1 MKLQSLKV
9 QNIRSI
15 KNLDIEFPDSTVLFY
30 GDIGS
35 GKTSALKAV
44 EFALFGTMGDLSGD
58 SLLRRGERKA
68 VAELTF
74 IVDQNPYTIHRELK
88 TIIQK
93 GEQKVTQPKG
103 WLIENDVKT
112 SYTTTELRSKI
123 LEILNYSVSK
133 YKSSSKK
140 CIDIFRYSVYTPQEE
155 IKAILLADPSERF
168 DILKDVLEIEK
179 YEYTLNNLEK
189 IKKSLNKDISNLD
202 NSIKYQGSP
211 EEEIPKKEVEISDNK
226 NEIKTKGSEITGKS
240 NKLASEKKNLKK
252 SQEEYN
258 NYSKKITEF
267 KTKQGL
273 REKDQKSIKKNE
285 GNLEKLKIE
294 ISKKQEELD
303 STPEVSLKSEKG
315 EELLESEITSLRDLE
330 VENNNDKT
338 KTQVKLENI
347 DKLLKDGIC
356 SLCGREIHDKE
367 RFNKELKSHQEQLKF
382 SKEKEIKIKKD
393 IKEVVKLQK
402 NAREYE
408 INKEK
413 RNGIKEIIREKQL
426 RENDLSEAIKQLKEK
441 VETANDDINSILD
454 LYKMGSIEELE
465 LHENEIVKKV
475 ESRSKIVDTIQ
486 SELTTLEKELSST
499 EERLKKLETELTK
512 MKEQLKK
519 KKMLKEKKD
528 YINIIR
534 DWVSDQL
541 KTLIKDIERTIL
553 TTTASDFNQYFKEW
567 FKALVEEENIDIEI
581 NPENFQP
588 IVIVNGY
595 ESPFNDMSGGEKSAL
610 SLAYRLALNKVI
622 NIKHQ
627 NVKTKDLLILDEP
640 TDGFSEQ
647 QVNKM
652 QEVFTKLNTKQIII
666 ISHERTL
673 DSFVAEVFNF
683 KKVNHQTKVSKERA

>member
-74 IVDQNPYTIHRELK
+74 VVDQNLYTIHRELK
-88 TIIQK
+88 TVIQK

-103 WLIENDVKT
+103 WFVENDVKT

-123 LEILNYSVSK
+123 LEILNYSISK

-168 DILKDVLEIEK
+168 EILKDVLEIEK
-179 YEYTLNNLEK
+179 YEHTLNNLEK
-189 IKKSLNKDISNLD
+189 IKKHLNKDISNLERD
-202 NSIKYQGSP
+202 IKSQGSP
-211 EEEIPKKEVEISDNK
+211 EEEIPKKEGEISENK
-226 NEIKTKGSEITGKS
+226 TEIKTKEKEISGKT
-240 NKLASEKKNLKK
+240 NELASEKKNLKK
-252 SQEEYN
+252 RQEDYN
-258 NYSKKITEF
+258 DYSKKITEF
-267 KTKQGL
+267 KSKQDL
-273 REKDQKSIKKNE
+273 KEKDQKSIEKNN
-285 GNLEKLKIE
+285 GNLEKLKNE

-303 STPEVSLKSEKG
+303 SIPEISLKTKKG
-315 EELLESEITSLRDLE
+315 EELLESEINSLRDLE

-338 KTQVKLENI
+338 KTQVKLENV

-367 RFNKELKSHQEQLKF
+367 RFNTELKSHQKKLEF

-393 IKEVVKLQK
+393 IKEVVELQK
-402 NAREYE
+402 NIREYE
-408 INKEK
+408 KDKEK

-426 RENDLSEAIKQLKEK
+426 RENDLSDVIKQLKEK
-441 VETANDDINSILD
+441 VKTANDDINSILN
-454 LYKMGSIEELE
+454 LYKMSSIEKLE

-475 ESRSKIVDTIQ
+475 ESRKEIVEKVQ
-486 SELTTLEKELSST
+486 SELTTLEKELSSS
-499 EERLKKLETELTK
+499 EERLKNLETELTK
-512 MKEQLKK
+512 MKEQLKIK
-519 KKMLKEKKD
+519 QKLKERQV
-528 YINIIR
+528 YMNIIR
-534 DWVSDQL
+534 DWASDQFN
-541 KTLIKDIERTIL
+541 TLIKDIERTIL

-567 FKALVEEENIDIEI
+567 FKALVEEENIDIQI

-622 NIKHQ
+622 NIKYQ

-673 DSFVAEVFNF
+673 DSFVADVFNF
-683 KKVNHQTKVSKERA
+683 EKVNHQTKVSKERA